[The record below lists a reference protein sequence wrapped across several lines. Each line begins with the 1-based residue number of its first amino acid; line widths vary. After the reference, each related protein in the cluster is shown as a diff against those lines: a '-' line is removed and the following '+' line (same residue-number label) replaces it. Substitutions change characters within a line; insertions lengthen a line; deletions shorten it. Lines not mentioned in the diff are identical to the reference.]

1 MFDTKAQLDFDPRIL
16 SGRRELIAEGEHCL
30 PHAHC
35 GMCMYIHVWIYVGAN
50 MSVHRLMLVVFLN
63 HYSPLFFDTDL
74 SLKPRPH

>member
-1 MFDTKAQLDFDPRIL
+1 
-16 SGRRELIAEGEHCL
+16 
-30 PHAHC
+30 
-35 GMCMYIHVWIYVGAN
+35 MCMYIHVWIYVGAN